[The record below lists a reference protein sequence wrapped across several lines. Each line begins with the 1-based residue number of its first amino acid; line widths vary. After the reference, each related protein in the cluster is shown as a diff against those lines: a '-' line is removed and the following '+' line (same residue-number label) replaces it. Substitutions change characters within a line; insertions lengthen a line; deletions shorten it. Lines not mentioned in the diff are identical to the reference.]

1 MTCLKAVCGIR
12 KSRYDPLF
20 SSLQP
25 HIYTASLSQ
34 VISEQFLTNK
44 HENVNR
50 KG

>member
-12 KSRYDPLF
+12 NSRHNPLF
-20 SSLQP
+20 SSLQL
-25 HIYTASLSQ
+25 HIHTASLSQ

-44 HENVNR
+44 HENVSR